1 MSVGGDRRL
10 MTQTRVTVGGVV
22 VLVLSPS
29 SEGVMAFFGV
39 EVVVAASAA
48 VVA

>member
-1 MSVGGDRRL
+1 MAEGGDRRL
-10 MTQTRVTVGGVV
+10 TTQTRVTAVGVV

-39 EVVVAASAA
+39 EVVVAAAAA